1 MRYSIAVALL
11 LGSAMTPAFAGD
23 LNLTTHVDS
32 AIVYPQ
38 GADVWRVGD
47 VDLPAGE
54 TRLVLSDLP
63 SSVDPQSIRVEA
75 EGGDGLLINDVDSK
89 FAELPSTAGD
99 EKRQALQLKLQGL
112 SDEREGLDQEI
123 ADAEAQKK
131 LLLSLA
137 NKQLV
142 PASATETLKS
152 IDAASLDGLVSL
164 VGSKLATI
172 SKSIH
177 EAQLRQRQIDR
188 DVADTN
194 LALEALAPDAP
205 AKLEVSINVKS
216 PSTAL
221 GHFKIKYRV
230 EDAGWQA
237 FYDAK
242 LTLPGTSKPASLA
255 LVQRADVH
263 QATTEA
269 WDNVALTLSTARPNG
284 ATAVPQLDEDPLNL
298 ALSMGRLSNAEA
310 ASGGVILQKQKK
322 DELAEAPAAPVL
334 DDMKTV
340 EPVNKPALQAQADMV
355 VAGFNA
361 QYVIDGRVS
370 IDNSGQ
376 SKKVRIGSETVDAKL
391 EAVAVPRLDPTA
403 YLMAAFTVESADPLL
418 PGAVNLYRDDVY
430 VGQGALPQLAPGEN
444 AKLGFGV
451 DDLVK
456 VKRVEVKRNSG
467 EEGLIS
473 SHFTRTLAWDISA
486 KNLHDTPFPVVIVDR
501 IPFSTQDTVT
511 IEQISQST
519 PATTE
524 DYELKRGVKAWRLM
538 LDPKTEKTIKLGY
551 KISAPKDIPLALTE

>member
-1 MRYSIAVALL
+1 MKFSIAAALL
-11 LGSAMTPAFAGD
+11 FGSAMTPAWAGE
-23 LNLTTHVDS
+23 LNLPTRVD
-32 AIVYPQ
+32 AAMVYPR

-47 VDLPAGE
+47 VELPPGE
-54 TRLVLSDLP
+54 TRLLLSDLP

-75 EGGDGLLINDVDSK
+75 EGGEGLLINDVDSK
-89 FAELPSTAGD
+89 LAELPSTAGD
-99 EKRQALQLKLQGL
+99 EKRQALQLKVQGL
-112 SDEREGLDQEI
+112 SDEREELDQVV

-152 IDAASLDGLVSL
+152 IDASSLDGLVSL

-172 SKSIH
+172 SKTIH
-177 EAQLRQRQIDR
+177 DAQLRQRQIDR

-194 LALEALAPDAP
+194 LALGALAPDAS
-205 AKLEVSINVKS
+205 AKLQVSINVKS
-216 PSTAL
+216 PAMAV

-230 EDAGWQA
+230 EEAGWQA

-242 LTLPGTSKPASLA
+242 LSLPDTSKPASLA

-263 QATTEA
+263 QATTES

-284 ATAVPQLDEDPLNL
+284 ATAVPQLDEDPLSF
-298 ALSMGRLSNAEA
+298 ALSAGRLSNEEG
-310 ASGGVILQKQKK
+310 ASAGITLQKKK
-322 DELAEAPAAPVL
+322 DDAEDASAAPMMDAV
-334 DDMKTV
+334 KV
-340 EPVNKPALQAQADMV
+340 PKPAQQAQAAMV

-361 QYVIDGRVS
+361 QYVIAARVS

-391 EAVAVPRLDPTA
+391 EAISVPRLDPTA
-403 YLMAAFTVESADPLL
+403 YLMAAFTVEGADPLL

-444 AKLGFGV
+444 AKLGFGA

-467 EEGLIS
+467 EEGIIS
-473 SHFTRTLAWDISA
+473 SRFTRTLAWDISA
-486 KNLHDTPFPVVIVDR
+486 KNLHDTAFPVVIIDR

-511 IEQISQST
+511 IEQISLST

-524 DYELKRGVKAWRLM
+524 DYELKRGVKAWSLL
-538 LDPKTEKTIKLGY
+538 LDPKAEMTIKLGY